1 MVLPLRGIVCSGYGG
16 VKAAMQHVNR
26 RQFLATLAAVAA
38 PPSRAPQLRDTALPP
53 VSWTCPMHPEVVD
66 DERGKCP
73 ICGMDLTSLRLD
85 LVWSCQL
92 HLDAVTERQP
102 GRCRICGR
110 QLVKIVKA
118 LSFTCPAHAKVN
130 EINPGRCPIDR
141 RTLVAKYSLRPHGDH
156 NPKHGGNFVMA
167 PNNWHLEATHPAA
180 SQFRLYVYDDYSRP
194 FIPKGFAS
202 RIVAGERSIPFR
214 PAPRGSFLQAHLADA
229 ALPSTIVVKARFEDA
244 QPEYHFDFQFYD
256 YSKEPK

>member
-1 MVLPLRGIVCSGYGG
+1 
-16 VKAAMQHVNR
+16 VNR
-26 RQFLATLAAVAA
+26 REFLASLAAAAA
-38 PPSRAPQLRDTALPP
+38 PSAALAQGPRVQPARGALPP

-66 DERGKCP
+66 DESGKCP
-73 ICGMDLTSLRLD
+73 ICSMALTAVRLD

-92 HLDAVTERQP
+92 HLDAITERQP

-110 QLVKIVKA
+110 ELVRIIKA
-118 LSFTCPAHAKVN
+118 LSFACPAHPKQTAV
-130 EINPGRCPIDR
+130 NPGRCPIDR

-180 SQFRLYVYDDYSRP
+180 AEFRLYVYDDYSRP
-194 FIPKGFAS
+194 FIPAGFAS
-202 RIVAGERSIPFR
+202 RIVKGDRSIPFR
-214 PAPRGSFLQAHLADA
+214 PAPAAAFLQARVPEA
-229 ALPSTIVVKARFEDA
+229 ALPAAIVVKARFEA
-244 QPEYHFDFQFYD
+244 RQPEYHFDFQFYD

>member
-1 MVLPLRGIVCSGYGG
+1 
-16 VKAAMQHVNR
+16 VNR
-26 RQFLATLAAVAA
+26 REFFASLAAVAA
-38 PPSRAPQLRDTALPP
+38 APPLERSQGRPPLPP
-53 VSWTCPMHPEVVD
+53 LSWTCPMHPEVVD
-66 DERGKCP
+66 DQHGKCP
-73 ICGMDLTSLRLD
+73 ICSMELTPVRLE
-85 LVWSCQL
+85 LTWSCQL
-92 HLDAVTERQP
+92 HLDAITERQP

-110 QLVKIVKA
+110 QLVKVVKA
-118 LSFTCPAHAKVN
+118 LSFACPAHAKVN
-130 EINPGRCPIDR
+130 DINPGRCPIDR

-194 FIPKGFAS
+194 FIPKGFTS
-202 RIVAGERSIPFR
+202 RIVDRDRSIPFKA
-214 PAPRGSFLQAHLADA
+214 APGGSFLQAHLADA
-229 ALPSTIVVKARFEDA
+229 ALPSTIVVKARFEEK

>member
-1 MVLPLRGIVCSGYGG
+1 
-16 VKAAMQHVNR
+16 VNR
-26 RQFLATLAAVAA
+26 RKFLASFAAIAVA
-38 PPSRAPQLRDTALPP
+38 PPLPP

-66 DERGKCP
+66 DRGGTCP
-73 ICGMDLTSLRLD
+73 ICRMALTPVRLD

-92 HLDAVTERQP
+92 HLDAITDRQP

-110 QLVKIVKA
+110 QLVKIIKA
-118 LSFTCPAHAKVN
+118 LSFTCPVHTKVS
-130 EINPGRCPIDR
+130 EINPGKCAIDKR
-141 RTLVAKYSLRPHGDH
+141 ALVAKYSLRPHGDH

-194 FIPKGFAS
+194 FIPRGFAA
-202 RIVAGERSIPFR
+202 RIVKSDASIPF
-214 PAPRGSFLQAHLADA
+214 AAASGAAFLRARVVDL
-229 ALPSTIVVKARFEDA
+229 ALPAAIVVKARFEEK